1 MWIPDKLYRKM
12 PLLYAAGGVATLALF
27 GTHSPSAFSSVLLFA
42 AAGITTG
49 WRLKRSL
56 GKRSLIKRQRR
67 PGSLPR
73 QQRT

>member
-27 GTHSPSAFSSVLLFA
+27 GTHSPSALSSVLLFA
-42 AAGITTG
+42 AAAITYS

-56 GKRSLIKRQRR
+56 LKRQRR

-73 QQRT
+73 QQRV